1 MSSYNEKSQHYD
13 QEQVEYSEKP
23 SRKGSRAS
31 VAEEVLDLSGIEATA
46 ASKAA
51 WLISLTI
58 SQAGLLFGYDTG
70 MPQNRMC
77 ARSHR

>member
-1 MSSYNEKSQHYD
+1 MSFYPEKEKLGE
-13 QEQVEYSEKP
+13 EQVEYTEKP
-23 SRKGSRAS
+23 SRRASHAS

-70 MPQNRMC
+70 MLQSTLC
-77 ARSHR
+77 VKDYY